1 MMRIRKLTI
10 GVGLFV
16 GIACLLAIVPIASM
30 AQSDAGACPAL
41 VEQALTDL
49 GQNCDTLDRNSA
61 CYGYNRVDATFHA
74 SQSEDF
80 FSKPADRSQIANL
93 QSIATAPLDVD
104 KDFWGIAVMNV
115 QANVPNTLP
124 GQAVTF
130 VLLGDVKVD
139 NAVAPEDVTEPVD
152 PINVTT
158 LTAANVRS
166 GPTVN
171 ANIIGSVP
179 VGTELPAD
187 GRNEAGDWFRVMYS
201 SGPGW
206 VNKDIID
213 SEGDLSTLPVINKEN
228 RSPMQS
234 FFFSTGVGD
243 PACNSAPPSL
253 LVVQG
258 PDNVKV
264 DITANGADI
273 TIGST
278 IALSILPGN
287 QLQLIVIHGE
297 ATLGDLNVPAGF
309 KITAPLSNDGKSVVG
324 DWQHMS
330 PLTQED
336 LDLLKPLE
344 GLPDN
349 ILHYPIVLPTEEQI
363 QAIINVFLN
372 NNSNNGNTNNPAAGQ
387 ADCSTFAATSPLDGL
402 PYGETTF
409 YWNPAGGATSYQ
421 VNVYNDS
428 GALVG
433 SFPTDGSNSS
443 VVGDTSN
450 LGGGF
455 SFSWQVV
462 ALVNGQVACSSPQ
475 ITMFRETPKPADQP
489 AQPVATEEWEMPS

>member
-1 MMRIRKLTI
+1 MRMRRLISN
-10 GVGLFV
+10 VGLV
-16 GIACLLAIVPIASM
+16 SVVVCLLAVVPLAGM
-30 AQSDAGACPAL
+30 AQSDGGACPAL
-41 VEQALTDL
+41 VQQALTDL
-49 GQNCDTLDRNSA
+49 GQNCDSLDRNSA
-61 CYGYNRVDATFHA
+61 CYGYNRVDATFH
-74 SQSEDF
+74 QSETEDF

-93 QSIATAPLDVD
+93 QSIATAPLDVN

-139 NAVAPEDVTEPVD
+139 NAVAPEDVTQPVD

-158 LTAANVRS
+158 LTAANIRS

-179 VGTELPAD
+179 NGKVLPAD
-187 GRNEAGDWFRVMYS
+187 GRNDAGDWYRIVFS

-206 VNKDIID
+206 VNKDIIY
-213 SEGDLSTLPVINKEN
+213 SEGDLNTLPVINKEN

-234 FFFSTGVGD
+234 FFFTTGVGD
-243 PACNSAPPSL
+243 PACNAAPPSL

-264 DITANGADI
+264 NITANGADI

-278 IALSILPGN
+278 IALMILPGN
-287 QLQLIVIHGE
+287 ILQLIVVHGE
-297 ATLGDLNVPAGF
+297 AKLGDLNVPAGF
-309 KITAPLSNDGKSVVG
+309 KITAQLSDDGKSIVG
-324 DWQHMS
+324 GWEDMS

-344 GLPDN
+344 GLPPN
-349 ILHYPIVLPTEEQI
+349 ILHYPIVLPSLADI
-363 QAIINVFLN
+363 QAILN
-372 NNSNNGNTNNPAAGQ
+372 AFQGGNSGGGGTGGPGSGQ
-387 ADCSTFAATSPLDGL
+387 ADCTTFAPTSPLDGL
-402 PYGETTF
+402 PFGTTTF
-409 YWNPAGGATSYQ
+409 YWNPAPGATTYQ
-421 VNVYNDS
+421 VNLYNDS

-433 SFPTDGSNSS
+433 SFQTDAANTSLE
-443 VVGDTSN
+443 GDTSG

-462 ALVNGQVACSSPQ
+462 ALVNGQVACSSAP
-475 ITMFRETPKPADQP
+475 ITMFRETPKPANQP
-489 AQPVATEEWEMPS
+489 GQPMATEEFEMPG